1 VRFGVQIEPQFGFEY
16 KDVLE
21 ISEKAL
27 ENGFDMIWFSDH
39 FMLDADATDR
49 VLLDPWLLMAAL
61 VRDND
66 KIRVGSLVFCSS
78 YRNPALHAKM
88 GATIDVL
95 SNGRLE
101 FGIGAGW
108 KKLEYNAYGYEFPKF
123 SVRMKQLT
131 EAIQIIRGAWTEE
144 KFTFRGAYYSVDEL
158 VSFPK
163 PIQKP
168 HPTIW
173 VGSNMGG
180 PRMIELAAQYG
191 DGINVAWGF
200 DPEKTET
207 IFNQL
212 AEFAEKH
219 DRDPEKIL
227 KSVGCW
233 TRILESET
241 EMKEKIKS
249 GAVSRGIS
257 EDTYRK
263 RVQSSLWGT
272 PEIIADRL
280 VKYKD
285 QGVSDIILMFPYGEK
300 REQIKMFGETV
311 LPLLK

>member
-1 VRFGVQIEPQFGFEY
+1 MRFGVQIEPQFGFEY

-27 ENGFDMIWFSDH
+27 SNGFEVTWFSDH
-39 FMLDADATDR
+39 FMLDADATDK

-61 VRDND
+61 VRDNE

-123 SVRMKQLT
+123 PVRMKQLT
-131 EAIQIIRGAWTEE
+131 EAIQIIKGVWTEE
-144 KFTFRGAYYSVDEL
+144 KFSFVGEYYSVDEL

-163 PIQKP
+163 PVQKP

-180 PRMIELAAQYG
+180 PRMIEVAAHYG

-200 DPEKTET
+200 DPEKTER

-219 DRDPEKIL
+219 GRKPQTIL

-233 TRILESET
+233 THILESES
-241 EMKEKIKS
+241 EMDEKIKS
-249 GAVSRGIS
+249 GAASRGIS
-257 EDTYRK
+257 EDAYRK

-272 PEIIADRL
+272 PEMIADKL
-280 VKYKD
+280 AKYKD
-285 QGVSDIILMFPYGEK
+285 QRVSDIILMFPYGEM
-300 REQIKMFGETV
+300 REQIEMFGDKV
-311 LPLLK
+311 HPLL